1 MSNQIETSF
10 QVQLDNRDR
19 ATAFARL
26 ILVFPVFLFL
36 SSFSIETFFNEN
48 MLQTYGLVILPVV
61 LALLFRG
68 VYPSYVLS
76 FNKAVFG
83 LVNRIWAYVALL
95 TDEYPSIIAAVI
107 LAVFITLVLRRV
119 TRIGKTLLIMDTFG
133 LAIATI
139 SGTQLAFEQNIDWYS
154 AILLGVI
161 TAVTGGL
168 LRDVLCQLEPVLLHR
183 ETIGTSSLMGAI
195 TFVVLTELSVA
206 NTIGAIA
213 GGSVV
218 VLTRVLSIR
227 FDLHLPKFKGAK

>member
-26 ILVFPVFLFL
+26 ILVFPVFIFL

-95 TDEYPSIIAAVI
+95 TDEYPSIEDSGVVRITYPEVDGGKSLSRGLPLVKWL
-107 LAVFITLVLRRV
+107 LAIPLYIVGFVYAIYGFIMLVLGWLNILFTGTMSAGSADAIVRV
-119 TRIGKTLLIMDTFG
+119 TQFWNRIYGY
-133 LAIATI
+133 A
-139 SGTQLAFEQNIDWYS
+139 
-154 AILLGVI
+154 
-161 TAVTGGL
+161 
-168 LRDVLCQLEPVLLHR
+168 VLLVTD
-183 ETIGTSSLMGAI
+183 EYPSFSL
-195 TFVVLTELSVA
+195 
-206 NTIGAIA
+206 
-213 GGSVV
+213 
-218 VLTRVLSIR
+218 
-227 FDLHLPKFKGAK
+227 

>member
-26 ILVFPVFLFL
+26 ILVFPVFIFL

-95 TDEYPSIIAAVI
+95 TDEYPSIEDSGVVRITYPEVDGGKSLSRGLPLVKWL
-107 LAVFITLVLRRV
+107 LAIPLYIVGFVYAIYGLIMLVLGWLNILFTGTMSAGSADAIVRV
-119 TRIGKTLLIMDTFG
+119 TQFWNRIYGY
-133 LAIATI
+133 A
-139 SGTQLAFEQNIDWYS
+139 
-154 AILLGVI
+154 
-161 TAVTGGL
+161 
-168 LRDVLCQLEPVLLHR
+168 VLLMTD
-183 ETIGTSSLMGAI
+183 EYPSFSL
-195 TFVVLTELSVA
+195 
-206 NTIGAIA
+206 
-213 GGSVV
+213 
-218 VLTRVLSIR
+218 
-227 FDLHLPKFKGAK
+227 

>member
-76 FNKAVFG
+76 FNKAIFG
-83 LVNRIWAYVALL
+83 LVNRIWAYIALL
-95 TDEYPSIIAAVI
+95 TDEYPSIKTAAWSALHI
-107 LAVFITLVLRRV
+107 QRLMAERALAVDFLWL
-119 TRIGKTLLIMDTFG
+119 
-133 LAIATI
+133 
-139 SGTQLAFEQNIDWYS
+139 SGYLQFRCTSWDLFTQS
-154 AILLGVI
+154 TV
-161 TAVTGGL
+161 
-168 LRDVLCQLEPVLLHR
+168 
-183 ETIGTSSLMGAI
+183 SSC
-195 TFVVLTELSVA
+195 
-206 NTIGAIA
+206 
-213 GGSVV
+213 
-218 VLTRVLSIR
+218 
-227 FDLHLPKFKGAK
+227 

>member
-26 ILVFPVFLFL
+26 ILVFPVFIFL
-36 SSFSIETFFNEN
+36 SSFSIESFFNEN

-95 TDEYPSIIAAVI
+95 TDEYPSIEDSGVVRITYPEVDGGKSLSRGLPLVKWL
-107 LAVFITLVLRRV
+107 LAIPLYIVGFVYAIYGFIMLVLGWLNILFTGTMSAGSADAIVRV
-119 TRIGKTLLIMDTFG
+119 TQFWNRIYGY
-133 LAIATI
+133 A
-139 SGTQLAFEQNIDWYS
+139 
-154 AILLGVI
+154 
-161 TAVTGGL
+161 
-168 LRDVLCQLEPVLLHR
+168 VLLMTD
-183 ETIGTSSLMGAI
+183 EYPSFSL
-195 TFVVLTELSVA
+195 
-206 NTIGAIA
+206 
-213 GGSVV
+213 
-218 VLTRVLSIR
+218 
-227 FDLHLPKFKGAK
+227 

>member
-1 MSNQIETSF
+1 MDLLHG
-10 QVQLDNRDR
+10 LDLLSTFVFALVGARVAADKGLDYGGI
-19 ATAFARL
+19 AFIAAIASVSGGTLRN
-26 ILVFPVFLFL
+26 VFL
-36 SSFSIETFFNEN
+36 
-48 MLQTYGLVILPVV
+48 GLKP
-61 LALLFRG
+61 
-68 VYPSYVLS
+68 
-76 FNKAVFG
+76 
-83 LVNRIWAYVALL
+83 IWI
-95 TDEYPSIIAAVI
+95 TDPSIIAAVI

-195 TFVVLTELSVA
+195 TFVVLTELSVT
-206 NTIGAIA
+206 NTISAIA

-227 FDLHLPKFKGAK
+227 FDLHLPKFNGAK

>member
-1 MSNQIETSF
+1 MSNHIETSF

-95 TDEYPSIIAAVI
+95 TDEYPSIEDSGVVRITYPEVDGGKSLSRGLPLVKWLLAIPLYIVGFVYAVYGLIMLALAWLNIIFTGTMSASSADAIVRVTQFWNRIYGYAVI
-107 LAVFITLVLRRV
+107 LV
-119 TRIGKTLLIMDTFG
+119 TDEYPSF
-133 LAIATI
+133 
-139 SGTQLAFEQNIDWYS
+139 
-154 AILLGVI
+154 
-161 TAVTGGL
+161 
-168 LRDVLCQLEPVLLHR
+168 
-183 ETIGTSSLMGAI
+183 SL
-195 TFVVLTELSVA
+195 
-206 NTIGAIA
+206 
-213 GGSVV
+213 
-218 VLTRVLSIR
+218 
-227 FDLHLPKFKGAK
+227 

>member
-26 ILVFPVFLFL
+26 ILVFPVFIFL

-95 TDEYPSIIAAVI
+95 TDQYPSIEDSGVVRITYPEVDGGKSLSRGLPLVKWLLAIPLYIVGFVYAIYGLIMLVLAWLNIIFTGTMSASSADAIVRVTQFWNRIYGYAVILVTDEYPS
-107 LAVFITLVLRRV
+107 F
-119 TRIGKTLLIMDTFG
+119 
-133 LAIATI
+133 
-139 SGTQLAFEQNIDWYS
+139 
-154 AILLGVI
+154 
-161 TAVTGGL
+161 
-168 LRDVLCQLEPVLLHR
+168 
-183 ETIGTSSLMGAI
+183 SL
-195 TFVVLTELSVA
+195 
-206 NTIGAIA
+206 
-213 GGSVV
+213 
-218 VLTRVLSIR
+218 
-227 FDLHLPKFKGAK
+227 

>member
-26 ILVFPVFLFL
+26 ILVFPVFIFL

-95 TDEYPSIIAAVI
+95 TDEYPSIEDSGVVRITYPEVDGGKSLSRGLPLVKWL
-107 LAVFITLVLRRV
+107 LAIPLYIVGFVYAIYGLIMLVLAWLNIIFTGTMSASSADAIVRV
-119 TRIGKTLLIMDTFG
+119 TQFWNRIYGY
-133 LAIATI
+133 A
-139 SGTQLAFEQNIDWYS
+139 
-154 AILLGVI
+154 
-161 TAVTGGL
+161 
-168 LRDVLCQLEPVLLHR
+168 VLLMTD
-183 ETIGTSSLMGAI
+183 EYPSFSL
-195 TFVVLTELSVA
+195 
-206 NTIGAIA
+206 
-213 GGSVV
+213 
-218 VLTRVLSIR
+218 
-227 FDLHLPKFKGAK
+227 